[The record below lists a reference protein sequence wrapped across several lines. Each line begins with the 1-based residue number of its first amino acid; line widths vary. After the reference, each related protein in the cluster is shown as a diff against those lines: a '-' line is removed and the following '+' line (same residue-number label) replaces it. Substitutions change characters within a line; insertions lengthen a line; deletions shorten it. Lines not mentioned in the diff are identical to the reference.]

1 VVLGRIM
8 NCAKKLQ
15 ALERIFEHIHGGA
28 AVISQDGIITHFN
41 EPYGRFLGVDPK
53 AQIGKH
59 ITEVVEN
66 TRMHIV
72 ARTGKAEINE
82 SQSIKGQNMLVQ
94 RIPIKENG
102 KVIAVFGQVVFKDIR
117 DVGKLAQKLSELE
130 SKVRIYQ
137 KELNSLRSTR
147 YSFDSIVGKSDG
159 IGQLKKE
166 AYKAAATNL
175 SVLISGESGTGK
187 ELFAQ
192 AIHSESFRKCRPFIR
207 LNCAAIPRDLMESE
221 LFGYDKG
228 AFTGAKS
235 TGKPGKFE
243 LADTGT
249 LFLDEIGDL
258 PLEMQPKLLRVLEE
272 KEFERVGSNR
282 MIHSDFR
289 LIAAS
294 NQNLEEMVERGE
306 FRADLYYRL
315 SVVPLHIPPLRER
328 GRDVLLLAQHMLQE
342 SVGEGPDLAPQ
353 FTKEAEE
360 LLLRH
365 NWPGNARELH
375 NVVERTMATC
385 EEFPITPADLPL
397 YLHKNTVGAGT
408 IQHSLLKE
416 VVARAEKNAIV
427 DALKMTGYN
436 KAKASEMLGIHR
448 TLLYKKARK
457 YQIPLIREELT
468 QGV

>member
-1 VVLGRIM
+1 M
-8 NCAKKLQ
+8 NCTKRLKAF
-15 ALERIFEHIHGGA
+15 ERIFEHIHGGA
-28 AVISQDGIITHFN
+28 AVIDPGGLITHFN

-53 AQIGKH
+53 GQIGRH
-59 ITEVVEN
+59 ITDVVEN

-72 ARTGKAEINE
+72 ARTGKAEMNE

-137 KELNSLRSTR
+137 KELNSLRSTK
-147 YSFDSIVGKSDG
+147 YTFDSIIGESDG
-159 IGQLKKE
+159 IIQLKKE
-166 AYKAAATNL
+166 ALKAAATNL
-175 SVLISGESGTGK
+175 SVMISGESGTGK

-192 AIHSESFRKCRPFIR
+192 AVHSESFRKCRPFIR
-207 LNCAAIPRDLMESE
+207 LNCAAIPKDLMESE
-221 LFGYDKG
+221 LFGYGKG
-228 AFTGAKS
+228 AFTGARP
-235 TGKPGKFE
+235 TGKAGKFE

-294 NQNLEEMVERGE
+294 NQNLEEMVDRGE

-328 GRDVLLLAQHMLQE
+328 GRDVLLLAHHMLEQNLDE
-342 SVGEGPDLAPQ
+342 VTGAGLRFSN
-353 FTKEAEE
+353 EAEE
-360 LLLRH
+360 LLLKH

-385 EEFPITPADLPL
+385 EESLITPADLPL
-397 YLHKNTVGAGT
+397 YLHKNTIGSAT

-416 VVARAEKNAIV
+416 VVARAEKSAIV
-427 DALKMTGYN
+427 DALKMTAYN
-436 KAKASEMLGIHR
+436 KAKAADMLGIHR

-457 YQIPLIREELT
+457 YSIPLT
-468 QGV
+468 PG